1 MVDDRVSIELID
13 AGTQKDRIAQI
24 LSKVK
29 GLAMPPQQIVSST
42 PCTVATNVP
51 RPIAEKL
58 QGFLEQ
64 AGAMVMLESEEQ
76 LFSAAEFPLPEE
88 GQPEPGPAEELPE
101 PSESAEFLAEPGS
114 PESAEPLPEIPEP
127 DFLQEVE
134 TEAPAPAEAQPEMQ
148 VAPDGMEEEK
158 AHTFAQATQE
168 PVTEKKVS
176 PLQQLLSKLPRFGG
190 KKEQTEAQTEQPPK
204 PSPLAFLSKFRKPA
218 AKAAGEAELPKEQS
232 EAQMEQPP
240 KPSPLAFLSKFRK
253 PAAKPADEAEL
264 PAEAPAEIGFAR
276 EALKPKT
283 SDLLSNPVVVG
294 VVGFL
299 AGAVVA
305 GFFGWLSIQSLQK
318 ERMDYEAQTVQ
329 QIEQHSAD
337 LKKTVQQL
345 LQETKTLTAENTT
358 LKGQIVTL
366 TAPRDEVSRQGTDAS
381 QETLVKAFQE
391 LMAVH
396 IQSLENGYAAQKQAD
411 CTQQLLLDGKGI
423 YTYAQVVKKFSS
435 QYTTYDILRSN
446 SLLTP
451 YIAELKIAFQQ
462 EIRTGETAAA
472 CQAATLQQ
480 LATPPHHEFG
490 EYYGYWKLD
499 YVYKNGKWAVKQAVT
514 EKNRALYESAF
525 QKGSPDYA
533 RFVIDTDLFP
543 EFKPQ

>member
-1 MVDDRVSIELID
+1 MADSSDRVSIELID
-13 AGTQKDRIAQI
+13 AGAQKDRIAQI

-101 PSESAEFLAEPGS
+101 LSELAEPLAETVS
-114 PESAEPLPEIPEP
+114 PEFEEPLPELPEP
-127 DFLQEVE
+127 DFLQAVE
-134 TEAPAPAEAQPEMQ
+134 AEATEPAEAQPEME
-148 VAPDGMEEEK
+148 AAASGMEEEK
-158 AHTFAQATQE
+158 AHEFEQATQE
-168 PVTEKKVS
+168 PVSAKKAS
-176 PLQQLLSKLPRFGG
+176 LLQQLLSKLPRFGG
-190 KKEQTEAQTEQPPK
+190 KKEQAEAQTEKPLK

-218 AKAAGEAELPKEQS
+218 AKTAGET
-232 EAQMEQPP
+232 
-240 KPSPLAFLSKFRK
+240 
-253 PAAKPADEAEL
+253 EL
-264 PAEAPAEIGFAR
+264 PAETPADIGPAH

-283 SDLLSNPVVVG
+283 TDLLSNPIVVG

-305 GFFGWLSIQSLQK
+305 GFFGGLSIKSLQK
-318 ERMDYEAQTVQ
+318 QRMDYEAQTVQ

-337 LKKTVQQL
+337 LKNTVQQL
-345 LQETKTLTAENTT
+345 LQETNTLKEENTT

-366 TAPRDEVSRQGTDAS
+366 TTPRDEASHQGTGAS
-381 QETLVKAFQE
+381 QEALVNAFQE

-396 IQSLENGYAAQKQAD
+396 IQSLENGYDAQKQAG
-411 CTQQLLLDGKGI
+411 CTQQLLLDGKGTQ
-423 YTYAQVVKKFSS
+423 TYAQVVKQFSS

-462 EIRTGETAAA
+462 ETRTGGTEAA

-490 EYYGYWKLD
+490 GYYGYWKLD

-543 EFKPQ
+543 EFKP